1 MRPALTSERTT
12 TMHFSTIDVANAI
25 IHKLDELPAGIDPD
39 FDLGREELEFEFAA
53 LRLTL
58 ESNQRRGS

>member
-1 MRPALTSERTT
+1 MQS
-12 TMHFSTIDVANAI
+12 HFSTIELASAI

-39 FDLGREELEFEFAA
+39 FDSGHEELEFEFAA

-58 ESNQRRGS
+58 ASN

>member
-1 MRPALTSERTT
+1 MQS
-12 TMHFSTIDVANAI
+12 HFSTIELASAI

-39 FDLGREELEFEFAA
+39 FDASFEELEFEFAA

-58 ESNQRRGS
+58 ANN

>member
-1 MRPALTSERTT
+1 
-12 TMHFSTIDVANAI
+12 MHVSAIEVATAI

-39 FDLGREELEFEFAA
+39 FDLGHEELEFEFAA

-58 ESNQRRGS
+58 ENN